1 MTTPTTP
8 TPLYGPATA
17 NDIGAVARLARQG
30 FGQPREI
37 FDRYAA
43 LFGTDT
49 IRCLRRDAAAPL
61 SACAAWWS
69 MDQWFGG
76 RPVPAQ
82 GVAMVAV
89 DPVARGTGAGS
100 SLMRSLLAE
109 GRATG
114 AAVSVLHPSTLPF
127 YRRLGFGR
135 GGVSCDWSAT
145 PATLAGARR
154 DAGLDGTIHPADPLD
169 AAPLARLRRLLLAA
183 GNGLPERNEALWTMA
198 LCPDGEMSDLFLLG
212 GPDGTPEGYL
222 AVAPPKDQRLVVAD
236 LCTPTARSARLA
248 LRVLTGYRAQV
259 DRIAWRGGPDDPLA
273 LLAEDVGVRMDGR
286 EEWLIRVLDV
296 ERALATR
303 GYPSGAM
310 DCVNFE
316 INDFLI
322 PENNRRFH
330 LRVEGGS
337 GVIASPARDDAPM
350 ATLGIAAF
358 SSLFSGHASART
370 LWQTGM
376 LRGEETT
383 ADRIDRL
390 FGGARPWMPDRF

>member
-1 MTTPTTP
+1 MIIPDS
-8 TPLYGPATA
+8 LYGPATA

-30 FGQPREI
+30 FGLPREI

-49 IRCLRRDAAAPL
+49 IRCLRRDGAAPL
-61 SACAAWWS
+61 SACAAWWR

-76 RPVPAQ
+76 RPVPSQ

-89 DPVARGTGAGS
+89 DPAARGTGAGS

-109 GRATG
+109 GRAAD

-135 GGVSCDWSAT
+135 GGVSCDWSAA
-145 PATLAGARR
+145 PAALAGARR
-154 DAGLDGTIHPADPLD
+154 DAGLEGTVVPADPLD
-169 AAPLARLRRLLLAA
+169 AAPLARLRQALLAT
-183 GNGLPERNEALWTMA
+183 GNGLPERNEALWTLA
-198 LCPDGEMSDLFLLG
+198 LCPDGEPSDLFLLG
-212 GPDGTPEGYL
+212 GPDGSPEGYV
-222 AVAPPKDQRLVVAD
+222 AVAPPKDQRLIVAD
-236 LCTPTARSARLA
+236 LCTPTARSTRLA
-248 LRVLTGYRAQV
+248 LRVLAGYRAQV

-286 EEWLIRVLDV
+286 EEWLVRVLDV

-303 GYPSGAM
+303 GYPTDAKDSIA
-310 DCVNFE
+310 FE
-316 INDFLI
+316 INDSLFS
-322 PENNRRFH
+322 ENCRCFH
-330 LRVEGGS
+330 LQVEDGF
-337 GVIASPARDDAPM
+337 GVIASPTRDETPV

-358 SSLFSGHASART
+358 SSLFSGHASARA
-370 LWQTGM
+370 LRQTGM
-376 LRGEETT
+376 LHGEDAAAE
-383 ADRIDRL
+383 RLDRL